1 MKIQVIG
8 KAHLEGTSKK
18 TGKPYNF
25 NTVYY
30 NGPDRGVEGL
40 ASLSLSLDPSMVP
53 YNTIVVGDT
62 YEVEFGPRGYIVS
75 FAPVAR
81 RG

>member
-1 MKIQVIG
+1 MIG
-8 KAHLEGTSKK
+8 KAHLEGASKK

-25 NTVYY
+25 NTVYD
-30 NGPDRGVEGL
+30 NGPDRGAEGL
-40 ASLSLSLDPSMVP
+40 ASLSLSLDPAVIP
-53 YNTIVVGDT
+53 YNTIVLGDT

-75 FAPVAR
+75 FAPVAH

>member
-25 NTVYY
+25 NQIHY
-30 NGPDRGVEGL
+30 NSPAPNVEGL
-40 ASLSLSLDPSMVP
+40 AAQTLMLDPAQFPLSMF
-53 YNTIVVGDT
+53 TID
-62 YEVEFGPRGYIVS
+62 EVYDIQFNQRGYVVS
-75 FAPVAR
+75 VEHV
-81 RG
+81 G